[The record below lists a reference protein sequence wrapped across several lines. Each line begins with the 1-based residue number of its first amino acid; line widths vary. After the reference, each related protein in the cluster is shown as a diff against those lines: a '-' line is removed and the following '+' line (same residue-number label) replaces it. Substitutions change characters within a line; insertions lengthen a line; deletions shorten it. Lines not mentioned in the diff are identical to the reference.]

1 MARQVAHEIKNPLTP
16 IRLGIQHLMR
26 LKAERP
32 AEFGG
37 VLDGTGQRI
46 LAEIDRLD
54 AIARAFSR
62 FALPSAERPPV
73 EVVDAGDVVR
83 EVVGLYQLGETPI
96 RWEIEGDEGMAV
108 VARRDELSEV
118 LVNLFENARDAGAT
132 RIVVRS
138 KRRAWD
144 EAGTAPGLGVRIE
157 VQDNGKGIPADA
169 LPRVFEPRFS
179 TTTSGSGLGL
189 AIVRRLVEGWGGTV
203 GIASE
208 LGAGTTV
215 SLVLAGPVPPAPA

>member
-32 AEFGG
+32 AELAGT
-37 VLDGTGQRI
+37 LEGTGPRI

-62 FALPSAERPPV
+62 FALPTTDRPTV
-73 EVVDAGDVVR
+73 EVVRAWDVVR
-83 EVVGLYQLGETPI
+83 EVVGLYQLGASQV
-96 RWEIEGDEGMAV
+96 RWEVSGDDDLTVM
-108 VARRDELSEV
+108 ARRDELAEV

-132 RIVVRS
+132 RIAVRY
-138 KRRAWD
+138 RRGA
-144 EAGTAPGLGVRIE
+144 EAAPGAGVRIE
-157 VQDNGKGIPADA
+157 VQDNGKGIAPAT

-189 AIVRRLVEGWGGTV
+189 AISKRLVEGWGGTI

-215 SLVLAGPVPPAPA
+215 SLVLAGPAPPAPA